1 MRKLPPQGT
10 VVPENVLA
18 KAKEHVES
26 LRPVEGFVWR
36 LAKGQRVATGWYF
49 DYEAERLQSNPP
61 GPGSGFGYA
70 PRFVVADDGSIRVA
84 RWSELSEVRRSLPQ
98 K

>member
-1 MRKLPPQGT
+1 MRKLPPQKT

-18 KAKEHVES
+18 KAKEHVDS

-36 LAKGQRVATGWYF
+36 LAEGRRVATGWYF
-49 DYEAERLQSNPP
+49 DYETERLPSNPP

-70 PRFVVADDGSIRVA
+70 
-84 RWSELSEVRRSLPQ
+84 
-98 K
+98 